1 MVVAKEE
8 LEGFTGVQFE
18 TGNNIADLFIGAAQ
32 NIVENYLGYEVES
45 KEYIKHF
52 SLHSSNVIKC
62 GVKNITAVSEIS
74 VDGTPVPVDNYYIDD
89 DKIILKQPVIS
100 DNIIITFTAGFST
113 DLPDI
118 IKLTVLRIAALLQTE
133 SNNNIGISGKSSFI
147 DGSRTFMNFT
157 NYDKYLISCSK
168 YKLI

>member
-1 MVVAKEE
+1 MVVTTEE

-18 TGNNIADLFIGAAQ
+18 SGNNIAVLFIGAAQ
-32 NIVENYLGYEVES
+32 NIVENYLGYEIEI

-52 SLHSSNVIKC
+52 ALHSSNVIKA
-62 GVKNITAVSEIS
+62 GAKNITVVKEITI
-74 VDGTPVPVDNYYIDD
+74 DGAPVEDYYIDD

-100 DNIIITFTAGFST
+100 DNIIITFTAGFSE
-113 DLPDI
+113 DLPQI

-133 SNNNIGISGKSSFI
+133 SNNNIGISGKSFM
-147 DGSRTFMNFT
+147 DGSRTFTNFT
-157 NYDKYLISCSK
+157 NFDRYLIACSK

>member
-1 MVVAKEE
+1 MIVTKEE

-18 TGNNIADLFIGAAQ
+18 NGNNIAELFIGAAQ

-45 KEYIKHF
+45 KEYTKHF
-52 SLHSSNVIKC
+52 SLHSSNIIKC
-62 GVKNITAVSEIS
+62 GVKNITAVKEIT
-74 VDGTPVPVDNYYIDD
+74 VDGILVENYYIDD

-100 DNIIITFTAGFST
+100 DNIIVTFTAGFST
-113 DLPDI
+113 DLPQI

-133 SNNNIGISGKSSFI
+133 SNNNIGISGKSFM

-157 NYDKYLISCSK
+157 NYDRYLIACSK

>member
-1 MVVAKEE
+1 MIVTREE

-32 NIVENYLGYEVES
+32 NIVENYLGYEIES
-45 KEYIKHF
+45 KEYVKHF
-52 SLHSSNVIKC
+52 ELHSSNIIKV
-62 GVKNITAVSEIS
+62 GVKNITAVKEIT
-74 VDGTPVPVDNYYIDD
+74 VDGTPVVDYYIDD

-100 DNIIITFTAGFST
+100 DNIIVTFTAGFSE
-113 DLPDI
+113 DLPQI

-133 SNNNIGISGKSSFI
+133 SNNNIGISGKSFI
-147 DGSRTFMNFT
+147 DGSRTFINFT
-157 NYDKYLISCSK
+157 NFDRYLIACSK

>member
-1 MVVAKEE
+1 MVVTKEE
-8 LEGFTGVQFE
+8 LLGFTGIEFE
-18 TGNNIADLFIGAAQ
+18 SGNNIAELFIGAAQ

-52 SLHSSNVIKC
+52 ELHSSNVIRC
-62 GVKNITAVSEIS
+62 GVKNITAVKEIT
-74 VDGTPVPVDNYYIDD
+74 VDGILVENYYIDD

-100 DNIIITFTAGFST
+100 DNIIVKFTAGFST
-113 DLPDI
+113 DLPQI

-133 SNNNIGISGKSSFI
+133 SNNNIGISGKSFM
-147 DGSRTFMNFT
+147 DGSRTFTNFT
-157 NYDKYLISCSK
+157 DFSKYLIQCSK

>member
-1 MVVAKEE
+1 MIVTKEE

-18 TGNNIADLFIGAAQ
+18 NGNNIAELFIGAAQ

-52 SLHSSNVIKC
+52 ELHSSNIIKC
-62 GVKNITAVSEIS
+62 GVKNITVVKEITI
-74 VDGTPVPVDNYYIDD
+74 DGTPVDGYYIDD
-89 DKIILKQPVIS
+89 DKIILNQPVIS
-100 DNIIITFTAGFST
+100 DNIIVTFTAGFAT
-113 DLPDI
+113 DLPAV

-133 SNNNIGISGKSSFI
+133 SNNNIGISGKSFM